1 MDIKK
6 DGRINPTIFSAW
18 QVGNI
23 MACDASSNQKKMQF
37 ESEYKDWIDEQ
48 NMQFEHQGLWC
59 DDSRLW

>member
-6 DGRINPTIFSAW
+6 DGRINPTIFSTW
-18 QVGNI
+18 QLGVI
-23 MACDASSNQKKMQF
+23 LDCDANRNQKKMQF

-59 DDSRLW
+59 DDSRPW

>member
-1 MDIKK
+1 MDTKK
-6 DGRINPTIFSAW
+6 DGRINPTIFSTL

-23 MACDASSNQKKMQF
+23 LSYDASSNQKKMQF

-48 NMQFEHQGLWC
+48 NKQFEHQALWC

>member
-1 MDIKK
+1 ML
-6 DGRINPTIFSAW
+6 
-18 QVGNI
+18 
-23 MACDASSNQKKMQF
+23 ACDASSNQKKTQF

>member
-6 DGRINPTIFSAW
+6 DGRINPTIFSTP

-23 MACDASSNQKKMQF
+23 LPCDASGNQKKMQF

-48 NMQFEHQGLWC
+48 NMQFEHQSLWC
-59 DDSRLW
+59 DDSRPW

>member
-6 DGRINPTIFSAW
+6 DGRINPTIFSTLQA
-18 QVGNI
+18 GNI
-23 MACDASSNQKKMQF
+23 LACDASGNQKKMQF

>member
-6 DGRINPTIFSAW
+6 DGRINPIIFSTR

-23 MACDASSNQKKMQF
+23 LPCDASFNQKKTQF

>member
-6 DGRINPTIFSAW
+6 DGRINPTIFFTR
-18 QVGNI
+18 QVGNV
-23 MACDASSNQKKMQF
+23 MACDSSSNQKKMQF

>member
-6 DGRINPTIFSAW
+6 DGRINPTIFSTQ

-23 MACDASSNQKKMQF
+23 LACDASSNQKKMQF

-48 NMQFEHQGLWC
+48 NKQFEHQALWC

>member
-6 DGRINPTIFSAW
+6 ESRINLAIFSTL

-23 MACDASSNQKKMQF
+23 LACDASGNQKKMQF